1 MYNKNLLFKFSFNYY
16 AIISWT
22 KSILN
27 VFERFICVTMVYLTL
42 GQRLSSHLL
51 SHRQSDSVQF
61 AIGSSWVFF
70 SHLCLAIPS
79 NILLIVRLPKHYCT
93 FKWSTSLQKPSIRFT
108 HIYHIRGQCA
118 NFLRCG
124 IGTALRMVRG
134 LFFRS
139 SSSSE
144 LRENCVIPMC
154 GWVIACVQYL
164 YCVYTK
170 R

>member
-1 MYNKNLLFKFSFNYY
+1 MSSNAWY
-16 AIISWT
+16 
-22 KSILN
+22 
-27 VFERFICVTMVYLTL
+27 VVTMVYLSL

-51 SHRQSDSVQF
+51 SHRYRYHVEC
-61 AIGSSWVFF
+61 FF